1 MDPFIPGIKENN
13 LYPEVEEFT
22 IFQRFGLSIHFQ
34 LQLAQKTFLSVIH
47 KREDKSTKTELT
59 QRLYFIIYEKRTNIC
74 SNSDRL
80 KAQVLTT
87 ANASK

>member
-13 LYPEVEEFT
+13 LYPEMEEFT

>member
-1 MDPFIPGIKENN
+1 M
-13 LYPEVEEFT
+13 EEFT

>member
-13 LYPEVEEFT
+13 LYPEIEEFT

-34 LQLAQKTFLSVIH
+34 LQLAQKSFLSVLH

>member
-47 KREDKSTKTELT
+47 KREDKSTKTEST

-74 SNSDRL
+74 SNSD
-80 KAQVLTT
+80 KD
-87 ANASK
+87 SKLRY